1 MIKRSALRW
10 TVLMSFPISNGR
22 CFSEGFE
29 CGRTVMDPC
38 AVRLKYLI
46 AARTPSAIACV
57 ESRNVTADPSR
68 GRGMSPNRVWL
79 SKYIAVYVA
88 ETHWRC

>member
-1 MIKRSALRW
+1 
-10 TVLMSFPISNGR
+10 
-22 CFSEGFE
+22 
-29 CGRTVMDPC
+29 MDPC

-79 SKYIAVYVA
+79 SMYIAVYVA
-88 ETHWRC
+88 ETHWRCWRAPACQGELSPLVHSKSA